1 MGFRLA
7 PDVNTVL
14 MSFFLN
20 SFQRIEDMPVTQA
33 LIFNLPPKTFKRSVD
48 GSQAR
53 FNGRGKP
60 LRFLDILNSEDPSM
74 EYTTEFDFVNKQLSV
89 LDVTITNTCKNS
101 YDFKIFQKTSIR
113 NVQMKSSSS
122 IAPHI
127 AMGVFKGFLS
137 LAYKICTEKYLQ
149 SEIDFLIIFSQRMD
163 KTEIY

>member
-1 MGFRLA
+1 MDFRLA

-33 LIFNLPPKTFKRSVD
+33 LIFNLPPPKTFKRSVD

-113 NVQMKSSSS
+113 NVQVKSSSS

-137 LAYKICTEKYLQ
+137 LAYKICIEKYLQ
-149 SEIDFLIIFSQRMD
+149 SEINFLIFSQRMD